1 MRKYHKVLNN
11 IYIYII
17 MQRIGS
23 RAQVM
28 HGNAKMTG
36 GGLMK
41 KDLTYNK
48 AGKIVSKKMSKMAK
62 KEMRLQKAGYI
73 TTKGVFGVKKMSGGA
88 KVSSFIFDNIKVGVE
103 YLLVEGNDYINAVSL
118 IVKEKGDLMI
128 EYTLNDTVHR
138 TTRRVFKSNI
148 QNEYKDYYI
157 KTKTEVLLQ
166 NPPSSYMT
174 REEEEGTP
182 PNRIPIQYRDNN
194 RYQGWN
200 VSEQNSDTVY
210 NASITVGTSDFTQR
224 GKKLLET
231 AKTNESKQRAK
242 TIIKII
248 SDLPEIMPNNNK
260 RQKYFEYLLTTEE
273 EREAKLNKAKLNNKD
288 PNYYEKFITGYS
300 IKNKL

>member
-1 MRKYHKVLNN
+1 
-11 IYIYII
+11 

>member
-1 MRKYHKVLNN
+1 
-11 IYIYII
+11 

-36 GGLMK
+36 GGLRK
-41 KDLTYNK
+41 KDLTYNNS
-48 AGKIVSKKMSKMAK
+48 GKIVSKKMSKLAK

-73 TTKGVFGVKKMSGGA
+73 TTKGVFGVKKMSGGAKGVFGVKKMSGGA

-157 KTKTEVLLQ
+157 KTKTEVLLLQ

-174 REEEEGTP
+174 REEEEEGTP
-182 PNRIPIQYRDNN
+182 PSRIPIHYRDNN
-194 RYQGWN
+194 QGWN
-200 VSEQNSDTVY
+200 VSEQNSGTVY
-210 NASITVGTSDFTQR
+210 NASTTVGTSDFTQR

-242 TIIKII
+242 NIIKLI
-248 SDLPEIMPNNNK
+248 SDLTEIMPNNNK

-273 EREAKLNKAKLNNKD
+273 EREAQKACCIIAGGKRRNNTQKLRSK
-288 PNYYEKFITGYS
+288 
-300 IKNKL
+300 